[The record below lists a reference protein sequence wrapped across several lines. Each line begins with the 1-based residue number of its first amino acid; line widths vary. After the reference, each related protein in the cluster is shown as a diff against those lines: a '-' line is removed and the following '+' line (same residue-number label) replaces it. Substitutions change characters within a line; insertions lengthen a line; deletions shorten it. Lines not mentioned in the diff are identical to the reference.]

1 MERTQNILFLGMHFL
16 LLCGPPAVGKMTIGR
31 EIASRTGFKLFH
43 NHHSIEFALNYFDF
57 GDPEFA
63 ELNEGLRQ
71 LVFSTVAKSQQLSG
85 FIFTLVW
92 AFNEQEDWDYV
103 RDLVNRFTNNGWTFS
118 VVELYAPLK
127 IRHERNKT
135 PLRLAEKPSKRN
147 IELSADN
154 LDKMDSKYTM
164 NNGNVQIPGV
174 DYFYL
179 DVAECTPQSAADQ
192 IIRHFKWPTID

>member
-1 MERTQNILFLGMHFL
+1 MHFL

-135 PLRLAEKPSKRN
+135 PLRLA
-147 IELSADN
+147 
-154 LDKMDSKYTM
+154 
-164 NNGNVQIPGV
+164 
-174 DYFYL
+174 
-179 DVAECTPQSAADQ
+179 
-192 IIRHFKWPTID
+192 